1 MRVGLA
7 PPTTWT
13 SRGATLHTLRLVIR
27 RYETSTYVWG
37 IGAGDEATD
46 SGVEPDMASCLQE
59 AAACFEDKRPVRLSV
74 TYDGTQVGT
83 YSPTVLR
90 LDPTGIAERIR
101 EMIERL

>member
-1 MRVGLA
+1 MN
-7 PPTTWT
+7 
-13 SRGATLHTLRLVIR
+13 TLELVIR

-46 SGVEPDMASCLQE
+46 SGVEADMASCLQE

-90 LDPTGIAERIR
+90 LDPNGVADRIR